1 MINGN
6 VSHWWTNLGT
16 PVPRPG
22 VEGDLDVDV
31 AIVGGGYTGLWTAYY
46 LKQAK
51 PDARI
56 AILEAPSAGSGRRAA
71 TAAGSPTR

>member
-6 VSHWWTNLGT
+6 VSHWWTDLGT

-31 AIVGGGYTGLWTAYY
+31 AQVVQVG
-46 LKQAK
+46 
-51 PDARI
+51 I
-56 AILEAPSAGSGRRAA
+56 ADLDSRHVL
-71 TAAGSPTR
+71 